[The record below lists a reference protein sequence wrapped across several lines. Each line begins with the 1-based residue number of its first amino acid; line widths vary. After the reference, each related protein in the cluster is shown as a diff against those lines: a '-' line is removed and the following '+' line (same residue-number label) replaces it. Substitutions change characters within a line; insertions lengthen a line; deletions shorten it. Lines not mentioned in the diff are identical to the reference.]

1 MRHSTLPAEKSPLQS
16 PGIGKSSPAPYLPL
30 TAKAYQY
37 FDPNNTPETQESTCV
52 QNRTHD
58 PVRAPETPCR
68 LAYSAIFSRTPREQG
83 GGAERA
89 EGARSHAK
97 KTLVQI
103 LYGSVAYQRV
113 KNQGRVRSTDISS
126 PSVRAEG

>member
-1 MRHSTLPAEKSPLQS
+1 MCPELNPSRETRAGDAMPTRLFCHS
-16 PGIGKSSPAPYLPL
+16 
-30 TAKAYQY
+30 
-37 FDPNNTPETQESTCV
+37 
-52 QNRTHD
+52 
-58 PVRAPETPCR
+58 
-68 LAYSAIFSRTPREQG
+68 LAMLARER

-113 KNQGRVRSTDISS
+113 KNEGRVRSTDISS

>member
-1 MRHSTLPAEKSPLQS
+1 MPTRLFCHSLAM
-16 PGIGKSSPAPYLPL
+16 
-30 TAKAYQY
+30 
-37 FDPNNTPETQESTCV
+37 F
-52 QNRTHD
+52 
-58 PVRAPETPCR
+58 VRER
-68 LAYSAIFSRTPREQG
+68 

-113 KNQGRVRSTDISS
+113 KNQGGGRSRRFPHPPGREMRLDGSLPGRIRGCTEVD
-126 PSVRAEG
+126 AEF